1 MTFEQL
7 REVRS
12 AYKER
17 AQLADRIAELESMR
31 ISPRAAAYGS
41 ERVQAAPKGDIQPD
55 SIARM
60 DELLDKYN
68 AALQRCIMLANNF
81 EDALKNLNGRERQ
94 VMRLYYIEGYTWEHV
109 AVKMNMTWRRVHQIK
124 RNAIDIIVDEK

>member
-68 AALQRCIMLANNF
+68 AALQRCMALTNEF
-81 EDALKNLNGRERQ
+81 EDALKKLNGRERRI
-94 VMRLYYIEGYTWEHV
+94 MRLYYIDGYTWEQV
-109 AVKMNMTWRRVHQIK
+109 SVEMNIGWRWVHRIK
-124 RNAIDIIVDEK
+124 RNAISIITNGK